1 MLLQGLR
8 RSPKPKLAVKV
19 LKAPKHGE
27 VIRPG
32 ALMHGSCSLASGG
45 LPMSIHLDMICR
57 QALETRWAE
66 QVREVTRQ
74 AEEEQE
80 ATHDKVF
87 ELQR

>member
-1 MLLQGLR
+1 M
-8 RSPKPKLAVKV
+8 AVAV
-19 LKAPKHGE
+19 W
-27 VIRPG
+27 
-32 ALMHGSCSLASGG
+32 
-45 LPMSIHLDMICR
+45 LPEAFLSIHLDMICQ

>member
-27 VIRPG
+27 

>member
-1 MLLQGLR
+1 M
-8 RSPKPKLAVKV
+8 AVAV
-19 LKAPKHGE
+19 W
-27 VIRPG
+27 
-32 ALMHGSCSLASGG
+32 
-45 LPMSIHLDMICR
+45 LPEAFLDMICR

>member
-1 MLLQGLR
+1 MLLLQGLR
-8 RSPKPKLAVKV
+8 RSPPKLAVKV
-19 LKAPKHGE
+19 LKAPEH
-27 VIRPG
+27 G

-45 LPMSIHLDMICR
+45 QFQSIHLNMICR

>member
-1 MLLQGLR
+1 MLLLQGLR
-8 RSPKPKLAVKV
+8 RSPPKLAVKV
-19 LKAPKHGE
+19 LKAPEH
-27 VIRPG
+27 G
-32 ALMHGSCSLASGG
+32 ALMHGSCILASGG
-45 LPMSIHLDMICR
+45 QFQSIHLDMICR

>member
-1 MLLQGLR
+1 
-8 RSPKPKLAVKV
+8 
-19 LKAPKHGE
+19 
-27 VIRPG
+27 
-32 ALMHGSCSLASGG
+32 MHASCSLVSREGQF
-45 LPMSIHLDMICR
+45 LSIHLDMICR

>member
-1 MLLQGLR
+1 MLLHGLR
-8 RSPKPKLAVKV
+8 RSPPKLAVKV
-19 LKAPKHGE
+19 LKAPDHGE
-27 VIRPG
+27 VILR

-45 LPMSIHLDMICR
+45 LPARIHLDMICR